1 MTMAEKKEAERLRYE
16 GRWKFVGYFD
26 ACAVEKERGQIMKRS
41 LAESGEIRSLGQKLL

>member
-16 GRWKFVGYFD
+16 GRWKFGYFD
-26 ACAVEKERGQIMKRS
+26 ACAVEKERGQIMERS